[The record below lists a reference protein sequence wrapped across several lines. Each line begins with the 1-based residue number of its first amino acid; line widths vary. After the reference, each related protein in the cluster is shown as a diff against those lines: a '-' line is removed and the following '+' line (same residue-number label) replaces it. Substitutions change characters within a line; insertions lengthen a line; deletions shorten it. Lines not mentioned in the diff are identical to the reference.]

1 MKDDKYYVF
10 KCVIP
15 GCLHKTDI
23 GGVMIKVNKQE
34 CDSKVEEFINRLPNT
49 L

>member
-1 MKDDKYYVF
+1 MHDDKKYVL

-23 GGVMIKVNKQE
+23 GGVMINV
-34 CDSKVEEFINRLPNT
+34 SK
-49 L
+49 